1 MNRRSSQIRLQNLE
15 ILIAE
20 AGSGLNLARKAQT
33 SGSYLSQVRRQLPT
47 AKGTPRNV
55 GDELANKLEQA
66 MGKPDGWMDEPH
78 EDLLTRVMAKKDG
91 RPNVEAGP
99 DIKGLYPLISWVQ
112 AGEWSEIAGRF
123 DSDDAQD
130 WLPCPV
136 RCGKGTFVLRVKGQ
150 SMEPRFQDGEYIFV
164 DPELAADNGRFV
176 VVRLE
181 DTHEATFKQLIVESG
196 RMYLKALNPDWP
208 TRIIEV
214 TEDAFICGVVVFKG
228 EII

>member
-1 MNRRSSQIRLQNLE
+1 MNRRRSQIRLQNLE

-20 AGSGLNLARKAQT
+20 AGSGLALARKAAT

-66 MGKPDGWMDEPH
+66 MDKPEGWMDEPH
-78 EDLLTRVMAKKDG
+78 EDLMARAKRKKG
-91 RPNVEAGP
+91 PVQHVETVPGT
-99 DIKGLYPLISWVQ
+99 KGLYPLISWVQ
-112 AGEWSEIAGRF
+112 AGEWSEIAGSF
-123 DSDDAQD
+123 DSNDAED

-150 SMEPRFQDGEYIFV
+150 SMEPRVHDGAYIFV
-164 DPELAADNGRFV
+164 DPDVAADNGKFV
-176 VVRLE
+176 VVQLE
-181 DTHEATFKQLIVESG
+181 DTQEATFKQLIVEGG

-208 TRIIEV
+208 TRIMEV
-214 TEDAFICGVVVFKG
+214 TENAFICGVVVFKG

>member
-1 MNRRSSQIRLQNLE
+1 MNRKSSQVRLQNLE

-66 MGKPDGWMDEPH
+66 MDKPDGWMDEPH
-78 EDLLTRVMAKKDG
+78 EDLLARVMARKDG

-112 AGEWSEIAGRF
+112 AGEWSEIAGR
-123 DSDDAQD
+123 
-130 WLPCPV
+130 V
-136 RCGKGTFVLRVKGQ
+136 
-150 SMEPRFQDGEYIFV
+150 
-164 DPELAADNGRFV
+164 
-176 VVRLE
+176 
-181 DTHEATFKQLIVESG
+181 
-196 RMYLKALNPDWP
+196 P
-208 TRIIEV
+208 TRIPPL
-214 TEDAFICGVVVFKG
+214 F
-228 EII
+228 EIGDGLTIPSKDRTAGAN

>member
-1 MNRRSSQIRLQNLE
+1 MNRRRSQVRLQNLE

-20 AGSGLNLARKAQT
+20 AGSGLNLARKAET

-55 GDELANKLEQA
+55 GDELASKLEQA
-66 MGKPDGWMDEPH
+66 MGKPDGWLDEPH
-78 EDLLTRVMAKKDG
+78 EDLLAKVMVKGG
-91 RPNVEAGP
+91 RKPNVETAP

-112 AGEWSEIAGRF
+112 AGEWSEIAGAF
-123 DSDDAQD
+123 DSGDAED

-150 SMEPRFQDGEYIFV
+150 SMEPRFHDGEYIFV
-164 DPELAADNGRFV
+164 EPDVAADNGKFV

-181 DTHEATFKQLIVESG
+181 DTQEATFKQLIIEG
-196 RMYLKALNPDWP
+196 GQMYLKALNPDWP
-208 TRIIEV
+208 TRIMGV
-214 TEDAFICGVVVFKG
+214 TKNAFICGVVVFKG